1 VQINQIMMHSQT
13 QHENTTPL
21 SVFAIPV
28 INKSM
33 LKNRYVVETKKSNL

>member
-1 VQINQIMMHSQT
+1 MRINQIRVHILM

-21 SVFAIPV
+21 CVFAKAV

-33 LKNRYVVETKKSNL
+33 LKNSYVVETKKSNH